1 MSEHRVKIDYQDLI
15 VFIERVEE
23 KAMEDDCVIATVDE
37 LKEYMEENPCEG
49 FEVISRYPDKRS
61 ETNEQMAYYR

>member
-15 VFIERVEE
+15 VFVERIEE
-23 KAMEDDCVIATVDE
+23 KAMEDDCVISTIDE
-37 LKEYMEENPCEG
+37 LKEYMEENHCEG

-61 ETNEQMAYYR
+61 ETNE